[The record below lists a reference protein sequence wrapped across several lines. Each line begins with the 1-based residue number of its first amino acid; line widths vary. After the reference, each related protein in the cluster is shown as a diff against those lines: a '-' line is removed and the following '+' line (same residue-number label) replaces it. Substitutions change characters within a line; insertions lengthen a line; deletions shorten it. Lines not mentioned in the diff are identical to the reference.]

1 MKKKILVCAL
11 IAICLSIVA
20 YGTAAFYTY
29 EDTATNVVTAGNV
42 RIRLEEY
49 ALVDG
54 KLEEFTDPMDV
65 VPGTSVSKIVQ
76 VKNSGFAAAW
86 VRIKL
91 DKEII
96 LAGNSPATPDTSLVR
111 YELNTQYWAEKDG
124 WLYYLEPLAPGA
136 TTEPIIEWVSFSA
149 YMTNEYQQSKALIHV
164 TAHATQ
170 TAHNGANV
178 FEAAGWPIAD

>member
-49 ALVDG
+49 TLSGG
-54 KLEEFTDPMDV
+54 KLEPFTDPIDV

-76 VKNSGFAAAW
+76 IKNNGFATAW
-86 VRIKL
+86 VRVKL
-91 DKEII
+91 DKELL
-96 LAGNSPATPDTSLVR
+96 LAAGVTGTPDLSLVS
-111 YELNTQYWAEKDG
+111 YELNEKNWAEVDG
-124 WLYYLEPLAPGA
+124 WFYYLEPLTPGA
-136 TTEPIIEWVSFSA
+136 TTEPIFEWVSFAPNMSN
-149 YMTNEYQQSKALIHV
+149 MYQQSKTMIHV
-164 TAHATQ
+164 TAHGVQ
-170 TAHNGANV
+170 TAHNGATV
-178 FEAAGWPIAD
+178 FDAAGWPIAD

>member
-49 ALVDG
+49 TLVGG
-54 KLEEFTDPMDV
+54 KLEPFTDPIDV

-76 VKNSGFAAAW
+76 VKNTGFAPAW
-86 VRIKL
+86 VRVKL
-91 DKEII
+91 DKDLL
-96 LAGNSPATPDTSLVR
+96 LAPGVSGTPDLSLVN
-111 YELNTQYWAEKDG
+111 YELNRQSWAEVDG
-124 WLYYLEPLAPGA
+124 WFYYLEPLAPGA
-136 TTEPIIEWVSFSA
+136 TTAPIFEWVSFSSN
-149 YMTNEYQQSKALIHV
+149 MSNMYQQSKTMIHV
-164 TAHATQ
+164 TAHGVQ
-170 TAHNGANV
+170 SAHNGANV
-178 FEAAGWPIAD
+178 FDAAGWPIAD

>member
-11 IAICLSIVA
+11 IAICLSMVA

-49 ALVDG
+49 TLVDG

-86 VRIKL
+86 VRVKL
-91 DKEII
+91 DKELL
-96 LAGNSPATPDTSLVR
+96 LAAGVTGTPDLSLVS
-111 YELNTQYWAEKDG
+111 YELNEKNWAEVDG
-124 WLYYLEPLAPGA
+124 WFYYLEPLTPGA
-136 TTEPIIEWVSFSA
+136 TTEPIFEWVSFAPNMSN
-149 YMTNEYQQSKALIHV
+149 MYQQSKTMIHV
-164 TAHATQ
+164 TAHGVQ
-170 TAHNGANV
+170 TAHNGATV
-178 FEAAGWPIAD
+178 FDAAGWPIAD